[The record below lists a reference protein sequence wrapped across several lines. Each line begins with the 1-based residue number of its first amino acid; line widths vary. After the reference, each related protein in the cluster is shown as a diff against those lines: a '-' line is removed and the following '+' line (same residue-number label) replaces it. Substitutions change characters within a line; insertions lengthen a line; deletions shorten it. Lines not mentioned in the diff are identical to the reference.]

1 LFTFIDVKE
10 PLDGIPEIWI
20 LNVRQIIKGMGIG
33 IENRSIRLSLS
44 SNLPLVPPDQK
55 YPGTEDYTDEARV
68 EP

>member
-33 IENRSIRLSLS
+33 IENRSIRLSLGGD
-44 SNLPLVPPDQK
+44 LPLVPPDQK
-55 YPGTEDYTDEARV
+55 
-68 EP
+68 